1 MPPPVDAQQF
11 RHTMSHLASGV
22 TIVTA
27 RDAAGR
33 AWGMTASAVTSLS
46 LGPPML
52 LVCIDRAATIHDL
65 LASTDVFGINVLE
78 EGQAD
83 IARRFADRDR
93 HGYDDH
99 SGARSPAGLP
109 LVPGALAHLDVMR
122 AAVYHGGDHAI
133 ITGTVGWGEAQDGR
147 PLCYFRSAYQGL
159 AR

>member
-1 MPPPVDAQQF
+1 MVPPVDAHQF

-78 EGQAD
+78 EGQAE

-122 AAVYHGGDHAI
+122 GAVYHGGDHAI
-133 ITGTVGWGEAQDGR
+133 ITGTVSWGAGQDGR

-159 AR
+159 AP